1 MRLNYGE
8 IKKQPHWA
16 DLKKWSR
23 HADLNCRPLPYH
35 GSALPLSYDGTDYNY
50 LFTPPL
56 ADLIN
61 FSFSSLVNDLISAS
75 LFIAA
80 DLVLKFS
87 E

>member
-1 MRLNYGE
+1 
-8 IKKQPHWA
+8 
-16 DLKKWSR
+16 
-23 HADLNCRPLPYH
+23 
-35 GSALPLSYDGTDYNY
+35 